1 MENEDSTRKIG
12 IFRTCNVNF
21 RRIESIVDNWKKK
34 LLKDNKN
41 LQLAQ
46 NITKIIAELSDD
58 TRDLILSS
66 TMDEEVI
73 EERRQNFKEALR
85 YFKKI
90 EIGNFNV
97 AIEKY
102 GYLVIDILEKYQ
114 QHLLVITKKTSTT
127 LASILKQYQVVI
139 GYEESKIHEPTPE
152 PNKRTIEYAENSNP
166 HGSTL
171 RELLELQKLE
181 EARVGTTFI
190 GGKEELPKKM
200 VSTTNSQL
208 TSQSLGKGWNKNKK
222 LVSQKTVETSNF
234 GTNFESLPETPPITK
249 PASPNDTKKSNAK
262 NTNEKVSTPQ
272 KKFAIH

>member
-1 MENEDSTRKIG
+1 MGNVQSDNKNPEQTNGKKIREKKLDDNNDSENEIANRWKMKIQQG
-12 IFRTCNVNF
+12 RSEFLERAMSILEGLKALLT
-21 RRIESIVDNWKKK
+21 IEKK
-34 LLKDNKN
+34 LLKDKKN

-46 NITKIIAELSDD
+46 NISKIIAELSDD

-73 EERRQNFKEALR
+73 EERRQNFKEALK

-90 EIGNFNV
+90 EIGNFGV

-114 QHLLVITKKTSTT
+114 QNLLVITKKTSTT
-127 LASILKQYQVVI
+127 LANILKQYQIVI

-152 PNKRTIEYAENSNP
+152 PNKRTIEYAENTNP

-190 GGKEELPKKM
+190 GGKEELPKKNAFINNF
-200 VSTTNSQL
+200 SSNS
-208 TSQSLGKGWNKNKK
+208 SISWKRME
-222 LVSQKTVETSNF
+222 QKTSF
-234 GTNFESLPETPPITK
+234 
-249 PASPNDTKKSNAK
+249 
-262 NTNEKVSTPQ
+262 
-272 KKFAIH
+272 